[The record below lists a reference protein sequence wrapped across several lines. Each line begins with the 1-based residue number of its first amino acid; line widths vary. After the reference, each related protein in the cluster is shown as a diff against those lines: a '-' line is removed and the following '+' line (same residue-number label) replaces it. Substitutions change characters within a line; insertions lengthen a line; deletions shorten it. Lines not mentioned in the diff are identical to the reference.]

1 MKTCETCR
9 FFKGGFAP
17 HCRRYPP
24 VPTSGNNATFP
35 VVNEREWQCGE
46 HRLSILR
53 YLKTFRRRLGPLSS

>member
-9 FFKGGFAP
+9 FMADDGFP

-24 VPTSGNNATFP
+24 VVTASDTAGFP
-35 VVNEREWQCGE
+35 VVNAREWQCGE

-53 YLKTFRRRLGPLSS
+53 YLKTLWRRLGPVSN